1 MWTLNHES
9 YLKSIAERCASREVM
24 HLNTHRRLA
33 RQCAYF
39 KLPTIFI
46 SLLCGSAQA
55 SQESLDRLI
64 NSPSFTPWLPL
75 ILGLLSLFVS
85 LLNSISS
92 YLQVESLCQHHLTSS
107 IMFGKLCRQ
116 ISKEVRLAPKDR
128 SLNGSEAIK
137 QYGMQF
143 DQLLEQAPPLSR
155 RIEKAF
161 AKRRDA
167 RKLKLS
173 LPPSIK
179 IDPIVTYNSPPAPLT
194 RKKGFLVRQT
204 PKVGMVRELKD
215 MFQEGRNKNDDSSL
229 ESSTSSDV

>member
-1 MWTLNHES
+1 MWTQNHEL
-9 YLKSIAERCASREVM
+9 YLKGVAERCASREVM

-33 RQCAYF
+33 KQCAYF

-46 SLLCGSAQA
+46 SLICGSAQA
-55 SQESLDRLI
+55 SQDSLDRLI

-92 YLQVESLCQHHLTSS
+92 YLQVEPLCQQHLTSS
-107 IMFGKLCRQ
+107 IMFGKLCRH

-128 SLNGSEAIK
+128 SLGGSEAIK

-143 DQLLEQAPPLSR
+143 DQLLEQAPPLCR
-155 RIEKAF
+155 QVEKAF
-161 AKRRDA
+161 SKRRDA

-173 LPPSIK
+173 VPPSIR
-179 IDPIVTYNSPPAPLT
+179 IDPIVPYAHPPAPLT
-194 RKKGFLVRQT
+194 RSSGQVELVSR
-204 PKVGMVRELKD
+204 GNVRKLSN
-215 MFQEGRNKNDDSSL
+215 MFAEGKNRNDDSSSDPP
-229 ESSTSSDV
+229 SSSSDV